1 MGSLGLIKDRFPEGI
16 LVPEGVWTEVVEQ
29 GRDRPGALEVE
40 STNWITV
47 NKVSDHDFVNF
58 LKNGLDQGEAEAI
71 CLARESKADIVLL
84 DERDA
89 REVAKRFKFR
99 ILGTLGLLIWAKR
112 TGRITNL
119 KECLNNLQDQGK
131 FRISQK
137 LYEYALRE
145 AGEL

>member
-58 LKNGLDQGEAEAI
+58 LKNGLTKVRPKLFVWPVNQ
-71 CLARESKADIVLL
+71 K
-84 DERDA
+84 
-89 REVAKRFKFR
+89 
-99 ILGTLGLLIWAKR
+99 
-112 TGRITNL
+112 
-119 KECLNNLQDQGK
+119 Q
-131 FRISQK
+131 ISF
-137 LYEYALRE
+137 Y
-145 AGEL
+145 